1 MKSFEFIAGICSSDC
16 LDKYTKSL
24 SQINDP
30 CSSVLM
36 YPEIRFDTPVRPL
49 SQLEIHQLMVD
60 LIVEVVR
67 GEDDDEHRV
76 LIVISQSDVVYRDFY
91 WALRAHGVERFILHI
106 VDENGDGKQHEV
118 IFDGKR
124 YQNLYKEIIQHE
136 QHLK

>member
-76 LIVISQSDVVYRDFY
+76 LIVISQSDVVYRDF
-91 WALRAHGVERFILHI
+91 FIGH
-106 VDENGDGKQHEV
+106 
-118 IFDGKR
+118 
-124 YQNLYKEIIQHE
+124 
-136 QHLK
+136 